1 MPAAPTVPPA
11 SGPAVVAPPLLA
23 AAEPD
28 AADEVTVD
36 DVAGAGVETEEA
48 AGAPPPAAVGVPAT
62 CPHDATVTAVS
73 RVRASVAPGRRRVVG
88 MSRPYKRP
96 PSGRGESDR
105 PGMITGV
112 RTALRYLGGAVL
124 IGLLVVAG
132 TWVRVGQIGAQDLP
146 VGADGAVA
154 TRADAIVVPGAA
166 QYDGRPSSV
175 FRARLDH
182 AAQLYRDGVAAHIV
196 TIGGGQ
202 PDDRT
207 TEGQAGLDYLAAA
220 GIDESALTAVG
231 TGGDTV
237 ASLRAAEPV
246 LAERGWSSVVLVTD
260 PAHSARAA
268 LMARDL
274 GWAVQTSPVRD
285 GPAVEPAVQ
294 TDYRL
299 RETLGVLYYR
309 LTGGP
314 SGLSA
319 PVF

>member
-1 MPAAPTVPPA
+1 MPPA
-11 SGPAVVAPPLLA
+11 SGPGVAEPLPGDPALEGAVEDGGEGG
-23 AAEPD
+23 AAEVDGPD
-28 AADEVTVD
+28 DP
-36 DVAGAGVETEEA
+36 AGV
-48 AGAPPPAAVGVPAT
+48 PPSGPAT
-62 CPHDATVTAVS
+62 VGEPPTCEHDVTVTAVS
-73 RVRASVAPGRRRVVG
+73 RARASAARGRRSDVG
-88 MSRPYKRP
+88 MPRPYKRP
-96 PSGRGESDR
+96 PSGPGESRR

-124 IGLLVVAG
+124 VGLLVVAG
-132 TWVRVGQIGAQDLP
+132 TWVQVGRIGAQDLP
-146 VGADGAVA
+146 AGADGAITARV
-154 TRADAIVVPGAA
+154 DAILVPGAA
-166 QYDGRPSSV
+166 QYDGRPSPV

-196 TIGGGQ
+196 TVGGGQ

-220 GIDESALTAVG
+220 GIDASALTAVG

-260 PAHSARAA
+260 PAHSARSA

-274 GWAVQTSPVRD
+274 GWTVQTSPVRA

-294 TDYRL
+294 NDYRL